1 MPSRIL
7 PYSRTPLSYLH
18 IQQSS
23 ITLVGE
29 LLFKVS
35 GISGKNEIE
44 EDEEGAEVVVAE
56 TSRKALTEVLGA
68 ERRDRILSALYM
80 ARQDAVH
87 VVRQASIHIW
97 KALVH
102 NTPRTGTLTLLPAVY
117 SQVSIGFPSSQ
128 GNSTRARYPDHAT
141 TFEWRRRAGGG
152 ISLLFSCVGQIELM
166 HLTDCRK
173 DKCGNL
179 PQIRRE
185 NCWRDCGNPSLE
197 VDLSRLKDTGERVS
211 HALRSHVR
219 TQPLCSELLF

>member
-1 MPSRIL
+1 M
-7 PYSRTPLSYLH
+7 
-18 IQQSS
+18 
-23 ITLVGE
+23 VGE

-102 NTPRTGTLTLLPAVY
+102 NTPRTGTLIILPAVY
-117 SQVSIGFPSSQ
+117 SQGSINLASSQ
-128 GNSTRARYPDHAT
+128 RNSTRTRYPDHAA

-152 ISLLFSCVGQIELM
+152 ITLLLPLCGQIELM
-166 HLTDCRK
+166 SLIDCRK
-173 DKCGNL
+173 DKCGDL
-179 PQIRRE
+179 PQVRRE
-185 NCWRDCGNPSLE
+185 NRGRNCRNPSFE
-197 VDLSRLKDTGERVS
+197 VYLSRLKDTRERVS
-211 HALRSHVR
+211 HALRGHVR
-219 TQPLCSELLF
+219 I